1 MPPSP
6 IVGVEYVAELIVPE
20 TTSWNINLVKDLFPP
35 DEAALILVT
44 PLSCRLPPGFFFA
57 IVFEGSFGVE
67 SYMEGGYTGSSSELA
82 LHVFKDC
89 SFTREV
95 YASSHLS
102 LGLRNLLLWD
112 DKVSNPA
119 LVSHLGVIALDSP
132 LAGWMKVNVDG
143 SFLVGSNIGGV
154 GAVFRN
160 KVDSYAGGFV
170 VQAIGK
176 RGQGSSLMELLVED
190 IHALLRVFV
199 DSSVCYMRRTAN
211 VTAYSMAKL
220 AISSSIDFC
229 WYEEPLNSIVEAL
242 SDVA

>member
-6 IVGVEYVAELIVPE
+6 IVGVEYMAELIVPE

-154 GAVFRN
+154 GAV
-160 KVDSYAGGFV
+160 

>member
-57 IVFEGSFGVE
+57 IVFEGSFSVE
-67 SYMEGGYTGSSSELA
+67 SYMEGGYTSSSSELA

-102 LGLRNLLLWD
+102 LGLR
-112 DKVSNPA
+112 S
-119 LVSHLGVIALDSP
+119 SGQISMCVIALDSP

-154 GAVFRN
+154 GA
-160 KVDSYAGGFV
+160 V

>member
-119 LVSHLGVIALDSP
+119 LVSHLGKLQ
-132 LAGWMKVNVDG
+132 LAK
-143 SFLVGSNIGGV
+143 FAKTKPRGV
-154 GAVFRN
+154 GA
-160 KVDSYAGGFV
+160 V

>member
-57 IVFEGSFGVE
+57 IVFEGSFDVE
-67 SYMEGGYTGSSSELA
+67 SYMEGGYTGSSSELT

-154 GAVFRN
+154 GAV
-160 KVDSYAGGFV
+160 

-176 RGQGSSLMELLVED
+176 RGQGSSLIELLVED

-220 AISSSIDFC
+220 GISSSIDFC

>member
-154 GAVFRN
+154 GAV
-160 KVDSYAGGFV
+160 